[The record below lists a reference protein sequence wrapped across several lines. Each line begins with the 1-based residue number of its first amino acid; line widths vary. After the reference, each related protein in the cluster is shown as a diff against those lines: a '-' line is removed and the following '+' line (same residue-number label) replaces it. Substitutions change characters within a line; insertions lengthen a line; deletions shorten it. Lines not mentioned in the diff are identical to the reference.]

1 MLKMASYTII
11 IMESQ
16 RQICHTH
23 LQQFVSKL
31 SPKQVNSKL
40 SIQKKFTRTKCFDR
54 EFLTGRARKLTS
66 CIDFTLIGL
75 SLKFSKVKVI
85 IKYRILKA
93 SCTQF

>member
-1 MLKMASYTII
+1 MSYPLTTVCIKIEPQTGQFQII
-11 IMESQ
+11 
-16 RQICHTH
+16 HT
-23 LQQFVSKL
+23 
-31 SPKQVNSKL
+31 
-40 SIQKKFTRTKCFDR
+40 KKFTRTKCFDR

>member
-16 RQICHTH
+16 RKICHTH

-31 SPKQVNSKL
+31 NPKQVNSKL
-40 SIQKKFTRTKCFDR
+40 SIQKNSQ
-54 EFLTGRARKLTS
+54 ELNVLIESKLTS